1 MTPPTY
7 LREFPDQIVIDLNY
21 ERAVEAIG
29 KVCVEFQRLETLL
42 KVAIGDLVDPPDH
55 RLGMIVTAQLSF
67 KAILDLFGALFEHR
81 FNDPA
86 QQKKLR
92 KFLDRCKAAED
103 RRNQVIHSH
112 WEPDSYGGQGAVRR
126 KSTAR
131 GKLKTEQQILSQA
144 DLQDQANELAA
155 LRGIFS
161 KDWMPSVHGYMT
173 ARLPKSRYLEAI
185 QKQKSTK

>member
-1 MTPPTY
+1 MTPSTY
-7 LREFPDQIVIDLNY
+7 YQKPPDQTVIDLEY

-42 KVAIGDLVDPPDH
+42 KVAIGDLLDPDH

-86 QQKKLR
+86 QQKELE
-92 KFLDRCKAAED
+92 KFLGRCKAAEA

-112 WEPDSYGGQGAVRR
+112 FEPDTFTGKGAVRR

-131 GKLKTEQQILSQA
+131 GKLKTEQQVLSQA
-144 DLQDQANELAA
+144 DLQKQADDLAA
-155 LRGIFS
+155 LRGAFG
-161 KDWMPSVHGYMT
+161 KDWMPQIHSYMI
-173 ARLPKSRYLEAI
+173 ARLPKARYLPPSK
-185 QKQKSTK
+185 KQQGTE

>member
-1 MTPPTY
+1 MSTSSY
-7 LREFPDQIVIDLNY
+7 LPKFVDQTVIDLEY

-42 KVAIGDLVDPPDH
+42 KVAIGDLLGSDH

-67 KAILDLFGALFEHR
+67 KGILDLLGALFEHR

-86 QQKKLR
+86 QQKKLE
-92 KFLDRCKAAED
+92 KFLGQCRAAED

-112 WEPDSYGGQGAVRR
+112 WEPDTFTGKGAVRR

-131 GKLKTEQQILSQA
+131 RKLKTEQQVLSQA
-144 DLQDQANELAA
+144 DLQKQADDLAA
-155 LRGIFS
+155 LRGAFG
-161 KDWMPSVHGYMT
+161 KDWMPQVHGYMI
-173 ARLPKSRYLEAI
+173 ARLPKARYLPRDF
-185 QKQKSTK
+185 Q